1 MAGERLTC
9 CTMRTDAGLFLC
21 AVLTLAGCDW
31 AAGRSPQQGGAADA
45 NHAAAIRLTKLSADR
60 WSIGVADGWKPAHSG
75 GWVYLESPSGAM
87 LGIQRV
93 EADSGPVTD
102 ESLRTF
108 MQKGDARRQ
117 LTPLRLGSFTG
128 YTLKSQDGVSV
139 MRFWMVHAQETILSI
154 VYEGAAGD
162 ALVDRPAIDVMLG
175 SLEHLPAASGDTG
188 GAANR

>member
-1 MAGERLTC
+1 
-9 CTMRTDAGLFLC
+9 MRTDTCLLLC
-21 AVLTLAGCDW
+21 AALTIAGCDQ
-31 AAGRSPQQGGAADA
+31 GRGGASQQGRATDASAVAAV
-45 NHAAAIRLTKLSADR
+45 RLTRLTADQ
-60 WSIGVADGWKPAHSG
+60 WSIGVADGWKPTRTG

-102 ESLRTF
+102 ESLRAF

-117 LTPLRLGSFTG
+117 LAPIRLGPFTG

-162 ALVDRPAIDVMLG
+162 ALADRPAMEAMLG
-175 SLEHLPAASGDTG
+175 SFEHLPAARNDAG
-188 GAANR
+188 GPANR